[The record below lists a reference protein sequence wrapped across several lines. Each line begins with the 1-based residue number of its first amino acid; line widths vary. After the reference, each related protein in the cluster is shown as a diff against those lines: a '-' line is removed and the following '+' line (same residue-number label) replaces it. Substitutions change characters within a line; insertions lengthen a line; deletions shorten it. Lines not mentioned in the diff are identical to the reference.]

1 VVLEFQVK
9 DTQVDLAHPDKVVAV
24 VGLVLS
30 VAALLIMET
39 L

>member
-1 VVLEFQVK
+1 VVLELQVK
-9 DTQVDLAHPDKVVAV
+9 ETLVALERLDKVVAV